1 MLQIDGLPHR
11 QLLKALAAGEMPF
24 LQRLIETEHYQ
35 LHNLYAGVP
44 STTPAA
50 QGELF
55 YAVKTAVPSFNFKP
69 HGSPDLVRMFEPGA
83 VTAVE
88 DRLQSQCQNPL
99 LSGGS
104 CYADNFSGGA
114 AETHFSPSSL
124 GWGTALRE
132 SRPLVLLLL
141 IVSHSYSFLRCAAL
155 MLLETALAIIDFTRG
170 LFVGHN
176 FWAELKFV
184 PSRVL
189 IVILLRELI
198 TIGAKIDIARGLPI
212 IHLNFLGYDEQAH
225 RRGPTSLFA
234 HWTLLGIDDAIARI
248 WRATQRANRRSYD
261 LWIYSDHGQEEV
273 MSYQNAFSQHFS
285 DAASAI
291 FTKHLGCAVDCQ
303 TTVGSG
309 IQLERIRMLGGK
321 LTQAIFAKLLA
332 NLNNNGQH
340 QAEPESEKIPRLSV
354 AALGPVA
361 HLYFNRPLST
371 HQRSSLARALC
382 VEAGVPAVLYLNSA
396 GVIRA
401 RRANSEYNLQENP
414 SALLGTDHPYPTM
427 VYDDLKRL
435 CSHPDAGVLIA
446 CGQYPDS
453 PDSCKKSFSFA
464 IENGAHGGWSRYQI
478 DAFALL
484 PKDINLQAEQ
494 GDCPRMTDLRRAAL
508 AFLQPPISTQASS
521 KKSPRS
527 VPITANRKTSHSPR
541 PPQQLRIMT
550 YNVHSCIGMDGKLA
564 PERIARLIARHE
576 PDIVA
581 LQEIDVGRVRTD
593 SADQAQV
600 IADHLGMDVHFH
612 GALHLER
619 ERFGD
624 AVLTHLPMRL
634 IKAADLPR
642 LPLSPTSEPRGALW
656 VEIKAFGKKIQFIN
670 THLSLRGRERRAQ
683 VESLLS
689 RHWLGHPKCQTP
701 TILCGDFNLQPNS
714 REWQTLNTALSDVQN
729 ATLDHIPQKTFASR
743 LPTLRIDHIF
753 IDNAL
758 QAIGVQIPN
767 NALARVASDH
777 LPLIA
782 DIRLLGADQIT
793 SVEHSIPSDGE

>member
-1 MLQIDGLPHR
+1 
-11 QLLKALAAGEMPF
+11 
-24 LQRLIETEHYQ
+24 
-35 LHNLYAGVP
+35 
-44 STTPAA
+44 
-50 QGELF
+50 
-55 YAVKTAVPSFNFKP
+55 
-69 HGSPDLVRMFEPGA
+69 
-83 VTAVE
+83 
-88 DRLQSQCQNPL
+88 
-99 LSGGS
+99 
-104 CYADNFSGGA
+104 
-114 AETHFSPSSL
+114 
-124 GWGTALRE
+124 
-132 SRPLVLLLL
+132 
-141 IVSHSYSFLRCAAL
+141 
-155 MLLETALAIIDFTRG
+155 
-170 LFVGHN
+170 
-176 FWAELKFV
+176 
-184 PSRVL
+184 
-189 IVILLRELI
+189 
-198 TIGAKIDIARGLPI
+198 
-212 IHLNFLGYDEQAH
+212 
-225 RRGPTSLFA
+225 
-234 HWTLLGIDDAIARI
+234 
-248 WRATQRANRRSYD
+248 
-261 LWIYSDHGQEEV
+261 
-273 MSYQNAFSQHFS
+273 
-285 DAASAI
+285 
-291 FTKHLGCAVDCQ
+291 
-303 TTVGSG
+303 
-309 IQLERIRMLGGK
+309 
-321 LTQAIFAKLLA
+321 
-332 NLNNNGQH
+332 
-340 QAEPESEKIPRLSV
+340 
-354 AALGPVA
+354 
-361 HLYFNRPLST
+361 
-371 HQRSSLARALC
+371 
-382 VEAGVPAVLYLNSA
+382 
-396 GVIRA
+396 
-401 RRANSEYNLQENP
+401 
-414 SALLGTDHPYPTM
+414 
-427 VYDDLKRL
+427 
-435 CSHPDAGVLIA
+435 
-446 CGQYPDS
+446 
-453 PDSCKKSFSFA
+453 
-464 IENGAHGGWSRYQI
+464 
-478 DAFALL
+478 
-484 PKDINLQAEQ
+484 
-494 GDCPRMTDLRRAAL
+494 
-508 AFLQPPISTQASS
+508 
-521 KKSPRS
+521 
-527 VPITANRKTSHSPR
+527 
-541 PPQQLRIMT
+541 MT